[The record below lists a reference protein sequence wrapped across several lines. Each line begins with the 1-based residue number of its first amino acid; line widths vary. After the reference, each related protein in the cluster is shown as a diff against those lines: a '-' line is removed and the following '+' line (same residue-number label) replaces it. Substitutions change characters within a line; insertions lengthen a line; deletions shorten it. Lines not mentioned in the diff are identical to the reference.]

1 MAVKILPRAAVAE
14 WHPDSYRGQ
23 RTSRCRPRRF
33 SMKQPFWEAAALI
46 KKVDPKA
53 DFLIS
58 KRIKN

>member
-23 RTSRCRPRRF
+23 RTARCRPRRF
-33 SMKQPFWEAAALI
+33 SMKQQFWEAAAI

-58 KRIKN
+58 KLLLN